1 MNTKVHVKKK
11 RFPGIEKN
19 PSLLGFGCMRFPLKG
34 EDTKEIDEERAEEML
49 DYAYE
54 HGVDYFDTAW
64 PYHGGAS
71 EPFMGK
77 VLKKYPRESFHL
89 VTKMPGWEVE
99 SAEDA
104 ERIFHEQLEKC
115 QVDYFDYYLCHSLNK
130 KGFET
135 YKLPGVMEFLERMK
149 KEGKIRHLG
158 FSFHD
163 TPEVLEEIINYRD
176 WDFVQLQ
183 VNYLDWDFQDAKRQY
198 EIVKEKGLPVI
209 VMEPVRGGT
218 LAELSEEAREILKE
232 KNPEASIASW
242 AIRYVAGL
250 ENVLVVLSGMSDMEQ
265 TKDNVKTLSDFH
277 PLDEEE
283 QKVLDKALNVFL
295 EKRIIPCTECA
306 YCMPC
311 PEGVD
316 IPRVFHIYN
325 QYAISQN
332 KRFFIHFYEK
342 LEEEKRAE
350 ECISC
355 GVCLDKCPQK
365 IDIPARMEEIR
376 DLYGE
381 IKKELETEEG

>member
-1 MNTKVHVKKK
+1 MKHKVFVKEKQFK
-11 RFPGIEKN
+11 GIEKN

-34 EDTKEIDEERAEEML
+34 EDSQEIDEERAEEMI

-54 HGVDYFDTAW
+54 NGVDYFDTAW

-71 EPFMGK
+71 EPFMGR

-99 SAEDA
+99 SVQDA

-115 QVDYFDYYLCHSLNK
+115 QVEYFDYYLCHSLNK

-135 YKLPGVMEFLERMK
+135 YKIPGVMEFLDKMK
-149 KEGKIRHLG
+149 EEGRIRHLG

-218 LAELSEEAREILKE
+218 LAELSEEARSILKE

-250 ENVLVVLSGMSDMEQ
+250 ENVLVVLSGMSNMEQ
-265 TKDNVKTLSDFH
+265 TKDNVKTLSDFR

-283 QKVLDKALNVFL
+283 QKVLDRALQVFL

-316 IPRVFHIYN
+316 IPRVFNIYN
-325 QYAISQN
+325 QYAISKN
-332 KRFFIHFYEK
+332 KGFFKHFYEK

-350 ECISC
+350 NCISC

-376 DLYGE
+376 DLYAD
-381 IKKELETEEG
+381 IKKELEAEG